1 MPSLKALVCDDE
13 APLRDLMARRLERL
27 GLEVERAESGKDAA
41 ARIDAQRY
49 DLLIT
54 DIYMPDVTG
63 LELLQQIKA
72 LDPHAQVVVVT
83 ASATLDN
90 AVGALNHGAFAY
102 LTKPFDHLTVFDN
115 VVARAI
121 EFRRALLD
129 NLRMGEVQRR
139 RGDLLEEEI
148 TGRIRQ
154 VKRANQYMLDLLGCL
169 PIGVAVLNGSGRVDL
184 INNRAEEA
192 LEPVLAAGPAAL
204 RDLLDRIPTQ
214 DGQKRGEVVVGER
227 RLELHLSDLSLA
239 EEGAQQ
245 VLVVREPDSAGPSM
259 GTIVQEMLVN
269 LRSGLAWLK
278 RREKDEA
285 AHKILRGMASE
296 LFSMATFL
304 DIHLPPEDQPAN
316 FDVAAPPHEASSKA
330 PAVET
335 GLAPAVLP
343 PATPPAAEPGNGRE
357 AARLPLP
364 PRTGRPATEP
374 LPQQTGSMMLRKG
387 MTMVLEGRLRKKRG
401 YTEPISRPEDRERMQ
416 QKIDRWAR
424 SGSGDEGRSE
434 EEDKPDKTSKLWP
447 PPLPSSNG
455 ES

>member
-1 MPSLKALVCDDE
+1 MATLKALVCDDE
-13 APLRDLMARRLERL
+13 APLRDLMARRLEKL

-63 LELLQQIKA
+63 LELLQQMKA

-102 LTKPFDHLTVFDN
+102 LT
-115 VVARAI
+115 
-121 EFRRALLD
+121 
-129 NLRMGEVQRR
+129 
-139 RGDLLEEEI
+139 
-148 TGRIRQ
+148 
-154 VKRANQYMLDLLGCL
+154 
-169 PIGVAVLNGSGRVDL
+169 IGVAVLNGSGRVDL

-214 DGQKRGEVVVGER
+214 DGQKRGEVVVGEP
-227 RLELHLSDLSLA
+227 RLQLHLIPLSLA

-259 GTIVQEMLVN
+259 GTIVQEMLAHV
-269 LRSGLAWLK
+269 RSGLSWLTQ
-278 RREKDEA
+278 RATDPA

-304 DIHLPPEDQPAN
+304 GIQLPPEDQPAN
-316 FDVAAPPHEASSKA
+316 FDVAAPPGEASSEA

-424 SGSGDEGRSE
+424 SGSGEEGRSE

>member
-1 MPSLKALVCDDE
+1 MANLRALVCDDE
-13 APLRDLMARRLERL
+13 EPLRDLMARRLEKL

-49 DLLIT
+49 DLLVT

-63 LELLQQIKA
+63 LELLQRMKA

-154 VKRANQYMLDLLGCL
+154 VKRAQQYMVDLLGCL
-169 PIGVAVLNGSGRVDL
+169 PVGVAVLNGSGRVDL
-184 INNRAEEA
+184 INSRAQEA
-192 LEPVLAAGPAAL
+192 LDPILAAGPTAL
-204 RDLLDRIPTQ
+204 HDLLERIPSQ
-214 DGQKRGEVVVGER
+214 DGQKRGEVDVGGR
-227 RLELHLSDLSLA
+227 RLELHLSELSLA
-239 EEGAQQ
+239 EEGSQQ
-245 VLVVREPDSAGPSM
+245 VLVVREPESAGPAM

-269 LRSGLAWLK
+269 LRSGLGWLG
-278 RREKDEA
+278 RRDRDGA
-285 AHKILRGMASE
+285 ANKILRGMASE
-296 LFSMATFL
+296 IASLATFL
-304 DIHLPPEDQPAN
+304 DIHLPAEDQQVN
-316 FDVAAPPHEASSKA
+316 TAAAAMPVEVPKGPEGEEAR
-330 PAVET
+330 
-335 GLAPAVLP
+335 LAPAVLP
-343 PATPPAAEPGNGRE
+343 RPPAEGPGNGRE
-357 AARLPLP
+357 AALAPLP

-401 YTEPISRPEDRERMQ
+401 YTEPVSRPEDAERMQ
-416 QKIDRWAR
+416 KKIDRWAR
-424 SGSGDEGRSE
+424 SGSGDEGHSDE
-434 EEDKPDKTSKLWP
+434 EGKPTGSTKVWP

-455 ES
+455 EP

>member
-1 MPSLKALVCDDE
+1 MANLRALVCDDE
-13 APLRDLMARRLERL
+13 EPLRDLMARRLEKM
-27 GLEVERAESGKDAA
+27 GVEVERAESGKDAA
-41 ARIDAQRY
+41 ARIEAQRY

-63 LELLQQIKA
+63 LDLLQQMKA

-121 EFRRALLD
+121 ELRRALLD

-154 VKRANQYMLDLLGCL
+154 VKRANQYMVDLLGCL
-169 PIGVAVLNGSGRVDL
+169 PLGVAVLNGSGRVDL
-184 INNRAEEA
+184 INNRAEES
-192 LEPVLAAGPAAL
+192 LEPILAAGPAAL
-204 RDLLDRIPTQ
+204 RELLDRIPSQ
-214 DGQKRGEVVVGER
+214 DGQKRGEVLVGER

-245 VLVVREPDSAGPSM
+245 VLVVREPDGAGPAM

-269 LRSGLAWLK
+269 LRSGLAWLG
-278 RREKDEA
+278 RRDKDDA
-285 AHKILRGMASE
+285 AHRILRGMASE
-296 LFSMATFL
+296 IASLATFL
-304 DIHLPPEDQPAN
+304 DIHLPPEDQPAHS
-316 FDVAAPPHEASSKA
+316 DAAVPPAEASGRP
-330 PAVET
+330 PAEET
-335 GLAPAVLP
+335 GLAPAILP
-343 PATPPAAEPGNGRE
+343 RPPAAAPGNGRE
-357 AARLPLP
+357 AAPAPLP
-364 PRTGRPATEP
+364 PRTGRPSTEP

-387 MTMVLEGRLRKKRG
+387 MTMVLEGRLRKKRS

-424 SGSGDEGRSE
+424 SGSGDEGPSD

>member
-1 MPSLKALVCDDE
+1 MANLKALVCDDE
-13 APLRDLMARRLERL
+13 APLRDLMARRLEKL

-63 LELLQQIKA
+63 LELLQQMKA

-192 LEPVLAAGPAAL
+192 LEPILSAGPAAL
-204 RDLLDRIPTQ
+204 HDLLDRIPTQ
-214 DGQKRGEVVVGER
+214 DGLKHGEVVVGDR

-245 VLVVREPDSAGPSM
+245 VLVVREPDGAGPSM

-269 LRSGLAWLK
+269 LRSGLAWLG

-304 DIHLPPEDQPAN
+304 DIRLPPEDQPAN
-316 FDVAAPPHEASSKA
+316 FDVGAPPAETSSQA
-330 PAVET
+330 PAEAT

-343 PATPPAAEPGNGRE
+343 RPPAAAAPGNGRV
-357 AARLPLP
+357 AAPVPLP

-434 EEDKPDKTSKLWP
+434 EGDKPDKSSKLWP

>member
-1 MPSLKALVCDDE
+1 MATLRALVCDDE
-13 APLRDLMARRLERL
+13 APLRDLMARRLEKM
-27 GLEVERAESGKDAA
+27 GLEVDRAEDGKDAV

-63 LELLQQIKA
+63 LELLQQMKA

-115 VVARAI
+115 VVARAV

-139 RGDLLEEEI
+139 RGDMLEEEI

-154 VKRANQYMLDLLGCL
+154 VKRANQYMINLLGCL
-169 PIGVAVLNGSGRVDL
+169 PVGVVVMNGTGRVDL
-184 INNRAEEA
+184 INDKAEEA
-192 LEPVLAAGPAAL
+192 LEPVLASGQSAL
-204 RDLLDRIPTQ
+204 RDLLDRIPSH
-214 DGQKRGEVVVGER
+214 DGQKRGEVEVGGR
-227 RLELHLSDLSLA
+227 RLELQLSELSVA
-239 EEGAQQ
+239 EEGSQQ
-245 VLVVREPDSAGPSM
+245 VLVVREPEGAGAAM

-269 LRSGLAWLK
+269 LRSGLAWLG

-285 AHKILRGMASE
+285 ARKILRGMGSEVAS
-296 LFSMATFL
+296 LVTFL

-316 FDVAAPPHEASSKA
+316 FDAALPPVEASNRP
-330 PAVET
+330 PAE
-335 GLAPAVLP
+335 LP
-343 PATPPAAEPGNGRE
+343 PARESAPPPGNGRDPS
-357 AARLPLP
+357 ALPAMP
-364 PRTGRPATEP
+364 KPRKGATDP

-401 YTEPISRPEDRERMQ
+401 YTEPITRPEDTERMQ

-424 SGSGDEGRSE
+424 VGSGDENRSQDDE
-434 EEDKPDKTSKLWP
+434 KPATPGKIWP

-455 ES
+455 DS

>member
-1 MPSLKALVCDDE
+1 MANLRALVCDDE
-13 APLRDLMARRLERL
+13 EPLRDLMARRLEKL
-27 GLEVERAESGKDAA
+27 GLEVDRAESGKDAA
-41 ARIDAQRY
+41 ARIEAQRY

-63 LELLQQIKA
+63 LELLQRMKA

-154 VKRANQYMLDLLGCL
+154 VKRAQQYMVELLACL
-169 PIGVAVLNGSGRVDL
+169 PVGVAVLNGSGRVDL
-184 INNRAEEA
+184 INNRAQEA
-192 LEPVLAAGPAAL
+192 LDPILAAGPTAL
-204 RDLLDRIPTQ
+204 HDLLERIPTQ
-214 DGQKRGEVVVGER
+214 EGQKRGEVEVGER
-227 RLELHLSDLSLA
+227 RLELHLSELSLD
-239 EEGAQQ
+239 EEGSQQ
-245 VLVVREPDSAGPSM
+245 VLVVREPEGAGASM

-269 LRSGLAWLK
+269 LRSGLSWL
-278 RREKDEA
+278 RRRDKDEA
-285 AHKILRGMASE
+285 ARKILRGMASE
-296 LFSMATFL
+296 LASLATFL
-304 DIHLPPEDQPAN
+304 DVHLPPEDLPAN
-316 FDVAAPPHEASSKA
+316 SAAFPSIGAPGERPPQEA
-330 PAVET
+330 
-335 GLAPAVLP
+335 GLAPAVFP
-343 PATPPAAEPGNGRE
+343 RPSAAAAPGNGRE
-357 AARLPLP
+357 AAPAPLP
-364 PRTGRPATEP
+364 PRTGPPPTEA

-387 MTMVLEGRLRKKRG
+387 MTMVLEGRLQKKRG
-401 YTEPISRPEDRERMQ
+401 YTEPISRPEDAERMQ
-416 QKIDRWAR
+416 EKIDRWAR
-424 SGSGDEGRSE
+424 SGAGDEGRG
-434 EEDKPDKTSKLWP
+434 EEDDLPASAATHWP

-455 ES
+455 EP

>member
-1 MPSLKALVCDDE
+1 MANLRALVCDDE
-13 APLRDLMARRLERL
+13 APLRDLMARRLEKL
-27 GLEVERAESGKDAA
+27 GLEVERAESGKDAV

-63 LELLQQIKA
+63 LELLQRMKA

-154 VKRANQYMLDLLGCL
+154 VKRAQQYMVDLLGCL

-184 INNRAEEA
+184 INNRAQEA
-192 LEPVLAAGPAAL
+192 LDPILAAGPTAL
-204 RDLLDRIPTQ
+204 HDLLERIPSQ
-214 DGQKRGEVVVGER
+214 EGHKRGEVEVGAR
-227 RLELHLSDLSLA
+227 RLDLHLNELSLA
-239 EEGAQQ
+239 EDGSQQ
-245 VLVVREPDSAGPSM
+245 VLVVREPESAGPAM

-269 LRSGLAWLK
+269 LRSGLAWLG
-278 RREKDEA
+278 RRDRDEA
-285 AHKILRGMASE
+285 AQKILRGMASE
-296 LFSMATFL
+296 IASLATFL
-304 DIHLPPEDQPAN
+304 DIHLPPEDQLVNTAT
-316 FDVAAPPHEASSKA
+316 AAPPVELPRGQEGEA
-330 PAVET
+330 E

-343 PATPPAAEPGNGRE
+343 RPPADAPGNGRE
-357 AARLPLP
+357 AAHAPLP

-401 YTEPISRPEDRERMQ
+401 YTEPVSRPEDAERMQ
-416 QKIDRWAR
+416 KKIDRWAR
-424 SGSGDEGRSE
+424 SGSGDEGHSDE
-434 EEDKPDKTSKLWP
+434 ESKPTDSPKVWP

-455 ES
+455 EP

>member
-1 MPSLKALVCDDE
+1 
-13 APLRDLMARRLERL
+13 MARRLEKM
-27 GLEVERAESGKDAA
+27 GLEVDRAEDGKDAV

-63 LELLQQIKA
+63 LELLQQMKA

-115 VVARAI
+115 VVARAV

-139 RGDLLEEEI
+139 RGDMLEEEI

-154 VKRANQYMLDLLGCL
+154 VKRANQYMINLLGCL
-169 PIGVAVLNGSGRVDL
+169 PVGVVVLNGTGRVDL
-184 INNRAEEA
+184 INDKAEEA
-192 LEPVLAAGPAAL
+192 LEPVLASGQSAL
-204 RDLLDRIPTQ
+204 RDLLDRIPSH
-214 DGQKRGEVVVGER
+214 DGQKRGEVEVGGR
-227 RLELHLSDLSLA
+227 RLELQLSELSVA
-239 EEGAQQ
+239 EEGLQQ
-245 VLVVREPDSAGPSM
+245 VLVVREPEGAGAAM

-269 LRSGLAWLK
+269 LRSGLAWLG

-285 AHKILRGMASE
+285 ARKILRGMGSEVAS
-296 LFSMATFL
+296 LVTFL

-316 FDVAAPPHEASSKA
+316 FDAAVPPVETSRRP
-330 PAVET
+330 PADGT

-343 PATPPAAEPGNGRE
+343 PEAPPAGAPGNGRE
-357 AARLPLP
+357 ATPAPLP
-364 PRTGRPATEP
+364 PRTGRPSTDP

-401 YTEPISRPEDRERMQ
+401 YTEPITRPEDAERMQ

-424 SGSGDEGRSE
+424 SGSGDESRSLDD
-434 EEDKPDKTSKLWP
+434 DKPAPPGKIWP